1 MTVFAYSGLFSIYR
15 PLQRIIEPAG
25 SHRIGP
31 NQPLSSQAL
40 DLAMVLGFNMPSMA
54 CATSAR
60 PNQEREM
67 QHVFT
72 VQGMTCGHCERA
84 VTQAVQGVDD
94 QAQVKIDRAAQRV
107 EVDSSA
113 SREALGAAIAEEGYK
128 VA

>member
-1 MTVFAYSGLFSIYR
+1 MTVFAYSRLFSIYR
-15 PLQRIIEPAG
+15 PLQRIIEPAD

-31 NQPLSSQAL
+31 NQPLSSQTL
-40 DLAMVLGFNMPSMA
+40 DLAMVSGFNMPSMA

-107 EVDSSA
+107 EVDSLS
-113 SREALGAAIAEEGYK
+113 LIHI
-128 VA
+128 